1 MPALTA
7 LLRKQSEQNPTA
19 SYFNVDILKYQ
30 IKTKS
35 GAGSCP
41 FQLVSYWKCEQ
52 THTDIKIDYKYN
64 SHAMTA
70 ASPLLN
76 VALSVPVD
84 GGVKN
89 VQSKP
94 HSAWLGESNRL
105 VWNFTDIS
113 QHSDNNGVGTLRA
126 RLEVGSG
133 PSTPAVISTQFNCEG
148 TTLSGIEFELVGTGY
163 RLSLVKRRFVS
174 GELANFSHRLSRYE
188 HSNSFYL
195 HNQFTGKYICEGDG
209 IRSLATPTPPNAS
222 SPSPYNRTG

>member
-1 MPALTA
+1 MSPISHLIQNGKHQIQFNHCYSFHFSDKLQSTSFSTLLEFNMPALTA
-7 LLRKQSEQNPTA
+7 LLRRQSEQNPTA

-30 IKTKS
+30 VKTKI
-35 GAGSCP
+35 GATSCP
-41 FQLVSYWKCEQ
+41 FQLVSYWKCEP

-64 SHAMTA
+64 NHAMA
-70 ASPLLN
+70 APSPLLN

-126 RLEVGSG
+126 RLEVASG
-133 PSTPAVISTQFNCEG
+133 PSTPTMISTQFNCEG
-148 TTLSGIEFELVGTGY
+148 TTLSGIEFELVGSGY

-174 GELANFSHRLSRYE
+174 GTD
-188 HSNSFYL
+188 FY
-195 HNQFTGKYICEGDG
+195 G
-209 IRSLATPTPPNAS
+209 IIIVKCK
-222 SPSPYNRTG
+222 GF